1 MTLFSSGKCHLRS
14 ISVTQFQASHIFIE
28 KYEIYTSSTQYYIHR
43 KNKNLQKRKFQK
55 IQVFEDIM
63 NISVLLGRSFI
74 FSYNITQTT
83 ISFVIDALSEIK
95 FKSVFFKW
103 KITGLSRG
111 CRCGRPTGTAGC
123 YKNVTVRFFPAK
135 KIKTE
140 QWIAQ

>member
-74 FSYNITQTT
+74 FSYNITQTA
-83 ISFVIDALSEIK
+83 ISFVVDALSEIYFDLFLK
-95 FKSVFFKW
+95 RIFSHESYFNH
-103 KITGLSRG
+103 GA
-111 CRCGRPTGTAGC
+111 AGAGDL
-123 YKNVTVRFFPAK
+123 R
-135 KIKTE
+135 E
-140 QWIAQ
+140 L